1 MQGEASAELSCPQVA
16 CPACGAPVPLVSAA
30 LPYAVCGHCQTL
42 ILREGDD
49 LKAIG
54 KSAVL
59 PFDVSPIQIGTR
71 GIADSQRFEVIGRVR
86 WGWSDGSW
94 NEWLLSVGTNTSN
107 SGTAWLGEAMGMYV
121 ITAEAPELLETPLGR
136 QFAGGADIPLGATMD
151 VAGAHFTAT
160 DIKQAHSLGGEGQLP
175 FPCPVDWTMTNVD
188 FRSEAGGALS
198 LQRDGDGVSAWR
210 GRYVA
215 LDELKPVGLR
225 KITGWNMPTNLAAT
239 GIS

>member
-1 MQGEASAELSCPQVA
+1 MPGQASAELSCPS
-16 CPACGAPVPLVSAA
+16 CGAPVPLVSAA

-49 LKAIG
+49 LKAVG

-71 GIADSQRFEVIGRVR
+71 GTADNQRFEVIGRVR

-94 NEWLLSVGTNTSN
+94 NEWLLQVGA
-107 SGTAWLGEAMGMYV
+107 GTAWLGEAMGLYV

-136 QFAGGADIPLGATMD
+136 QFAGGGDVPLGATID

-175 FPCPVDWTMTNVD
+175 FPCPADWTMTNID

-198 LQRDGDGVSAWR
+198 LQRDGNGVSAWL
-210 GRYVA
+210 GRYVSLEDLNPA
-215 LDELKPVGLR
+215 HLR
-225 KITGWNMPTNLAAT
+225 KIVGWHMPDTMAAK
-239 GIS
+239 GMP

>member
-1 MQGEASAELSCPQVA
+1 MQGEANAELSCPS
-16 CPACGAPVPLVSAA
+16 CGAPVPLASAA
-30 LPYAVCGHCQTL
+30 VPYAVCGHCQTL

-71 GIADSQRFEVIGRVR
+71 GTADGQRFEVIGRVR

-94 NEWLLSVGTNTSN
+94 NEWLLSVGA
-107 SGTAWLGEAMGMYV
+107 GTAWLGEAMGLYV
-121 ITAEAPELLETPLGR
+121 LLAEAPELLETPLGR
-136 QFAGGADIPLGATMD
+136 QFASTGAIPLGATID
-151 VAGAHFTAT
+151 ASGARFTAT

-175 FPCPVDWTMTNVD
+175 FPCPNDWTMTNVD

-198 LQRDGDGVSAWR
+198 LQRDADGVSAWL
-210 GRYVA
+210 GRYVS

-225 KITGWNMPTNLAAT
+225 KITGWHIPANLAAT
-239 GIS
+239 GIA

>member
-1 MQGEASAELSCPQVA
+1 MQGEASSELSCPS
-16 CPACGAPVPLVSAA
+16 CGAPVPLAQAA
-30 LPYAVCGHCQTL
+30 VPYAVCGNCQTL

-71 GIADSQRFEVIGRVR
+71 GTADGQRFEVIGRVR

-94 NEWLLSVGTNTSN
+94 NEWLLSVGA
-107 SGTAWLGEAMGMYV
+107 GTAWLGEAMGMYV
-121 ITAEAPELLETPLGR
+121 ITAEASELLETPLGR
-136 QFAGGADIPLGATMD
+136 QFASSGNVPLGSIID
-151 VAGAHFTAT
+151 VSGAHFTAT

-175 FPCPVDWTMTNVD
+175 FPCPADWKMTNVD

-198 LQRDGDGVSAWR
+198 LQRDGDSVSAWL
-210 GRYVA
+210 GRYVT
-215 LDELKPVGLR
+215 LDEMKPVGLR
-225 KITGWNMPTNLAAT
+225 KITGWNMPEALAAT
-239 GIS
+239 GMS

>member
-1 MQGEASAELSCPQVA
+1 MQGEGSAELSCPS
-16 CPACGAPVPLVSAA
+16 CGAPVPLAQAA
-30 LPYAVCGHCQTL
+30 VPYAVCGNCQTL
-42 ILREGDD
+42 ILREGDN

-71 GIADSQRFEVIGRVR
+71 GAADGQRFEVIGRVR

-94 NEWLLSVGTNTSN
+94 NEWLLSVGANTSN

>member
-1 MQGEASAELSCPQVA
+1 VQGEANAELSCPS
-16 CPACGAPVPLVSAA
+16 CGAPVPLASAA
-30 LPYAVCGHCQTL
+30 VPYAVCGHCQTL

-71 GIADSQRFEVIGRVR
+71 GTADGQRFEVIGRVR

-94 NEWLLSVGTNTSN
+94 NEWLLSVGA
-107 SGTAWLGEAMGMYV
+107 GTAWLGEAIGLYV
-121 ITAEAPELLETPLGR
+121 LLAEAPELLETPLGR
-136 QFAGGADIPLGATMD
+136 QFASTGAIPLGATID
-151 VAGAHFTAT
+151 ASGARFTAT

-175 FPCPVDWTMTNVD
+175 FPCPNDWTMTNVD

-198 LQRDGDGVSAWR
+198 LQRDGDGVSAWL
-210 GRYVA
+210 GRYVS

-225 KITGWNMPTNLAAT
+225 KITGWHIPANLAAM
-239 GIS
+239 GIA

>member
-1 MQGEASAELSCPQVA
+1 MAGEASAELSCPS
-16 CPACGAPVPLVSAA
+16 CGAPVSLASAA
-30 LPYAVCGHCQTL
+30 VPYAVCGHCQTL

-71 GIADSQRFEVIGRVR
+71 GSADGQRFEVIGRVR

-94 NEWLLSVGTNTSN
+94 NEWLLSVGPTTSN
-107 SGTAWLGEAMGMYV
+107 GGTAWLGEAMGLYV
-121 ITAEAPELLETPLGR
+121 LVAEAPELLETPLGR
-136 QFAGGADIPLGATMD
+136 QFAGGHDIPLGATFD
-151 VAGAHFTAT
+151 VSGARFTAT

-175 FPCPVDWTMTNVD
+175 FPCPADWTMTNVD

-198 LQRDGDGVSAWR
+198 FQRDADGVSAWL

-215 LDELKPVGLR
+215 LDELKPLGLR
-225 KITGWNMPTNLAAT
+225 KIAGWHIPDNLAAT

>member
-1 MQGEASAELSCPQVA
+1 VEGEANAELSCPS
-16 CPACGAPVPLVSAA
+16 CGAPVPLASAA
-30 LPYAVCGHCQTL
+30 VPYAVCGHCQTL

-71 GIADSQRFEVIGRVR
+71 GTADGQRFEVIGRVR

-94 NEWLLSVGTNTSN
+94 NEWLLSVGA
-107 SGTAWLGEAMGMYV
+107 GTAWLGEAIGLYV
-121 ITAEAPELLETPLGR
+121 LLAEAPELLETPLGR
-136 QFAGGADIPLGATMD
+136 QFASTGAIPLGATID
-151 VAGAHFTAT
+151 ASGARFTAT

-175 FPCPVDWTMTNVD
+175 FPCPNDWTMTNVD

-198 LQRDGDGVSAWR
+198 LQRDGDGVSAWL
-210 GRYVA
+210 GRYVS

-225 KITGWNMPTNLAAT
+225 KITGWHIPANLAAM
-239 GIS
+239 GIA

>member
-1 MQGEASAELSCPQVA
+1 MQGEANAELSCPS
-16 CPACGAPVPLVSAA
+16 CGAPVPLASAA
-30 LPYAVCGHCQTL
+30 VPYAVCGHCQTL

-59 PFDVSPIQIGTR
+59 QFDVSPIQIGTR
-71 GIADSQRFEVIGRVR
+71 GTADGQRFEVIGRVR

-94 NEWLLSVGTNTSN
+94 NEWLLSVGA
-107 SGTAWLGEAMGMYV
+107 GTAWLGEAMGLYV
-121 ITAEAPELLETPLGR
+121 LLAEAPELLETPLGR
-136 QFAGGADIPLGATMD
+136 QFASTGAIPLGATID
-151 VAGAHFTAT
+151 ASGARFTAT

-175 FPCPVDWTMTNVD
+175 FPCPNDWTMTNVD

-198 LQRDGDGVSAWR
+198 LQRDGDGVSAWL
-210 GRYVA
+210 GRYVS

-225 KITGWNMPTNLAAT
+225 KITGWHIPANLAAT
-239 GIS
+239 GIA

>member
-16 CPACGAPVPLVSAA
+16 CPACGAPVPLASAA

-42 ILREGDD
+42 ILRDGDD

-59 PFDVSPIQIGTR
+59 PFDVSPVQIGTR
-71 GIADSQRFEVIGRVR
+71 GTADGQRFEVIGRVR

-94 NEWLLSVGTNTSN
+94 NEWLLQVGA
-107 SGTAWLGEAMGMYV
+107 GTAWLGEAMGLYV
-121 ITAEAPELLETPLGR
+121 LLAEAPELLETPVGR
-136 QFAGGADIPLGATMD
+136 QFASGGAIPLGATLD
-151 VAGAHFTAT
+151 AAGVHFTAT

-175 FPCPVDWTMTNVD
+175 FPCPADWTMTNVD

-198 LQRDGDGVSAWR
+198 LQRDGDGVSAWL
-210 GRYVA
+210 GRYVT

-225 KITGWNMPTNLAAT
+225 KIVGWHMPDALAAT

>member
-30 LPYAVCGHCQTL
+30 VPYAVCGHCQTL

-49 LKAIG
+49 LKAVG

-71 GIADSQRFEVIGRVR
+71 GTADGQRFEVIGRVR

-94 NEWLLSVGTNTSN
+94 NEWLLQVGSNTSS

-121 ITAEAPELLETPLGR
+121 ITAQAPELLETPLGR
-136 QFAGGADIPLGATMD
+136 QFASGGDVPLGATID
-151 VAGAHFTAT
+151 VSGAHFTAT

-175 FPCPVDWTMTNVD
+175 FPCPADWTMTNVD

-198 LQRDGDGVSAWR
+198 LQRDGEGVSAWL
-210 GRYVA
+210 GRYVT

-225 KITGWNMPTNLAAT
+225 KITGWQIPGALAAT
-239 GIS
+239 GVA

>member
-1 MQGEASAELSCPQVA
+1 VQGEANAELSCPS
-16 CPACGAPVPLVSAA
+16 CGAPVPLASAA
-30 LPYAVCGHCQTL
+30 VPYAVCGHCQTL

-71 GIADSQRFEVIGRVR
+71 GTADGQRFEVIGRVR

-94 NEWLLSVGTNTSN
+94 NEWLLSVGA
-107 SGTAWLGEAMGMYV
+107 GTAWLGEAMGLYV
-121 ITAEAPELLETPLGR
+121 LLAEAPELLETPLGR
-136 QFAGGADIPLGATMD
+136 HFASGGAIPLGATID
-151 VAGAHFTAT
+151 VSGARFTAT

-175 FPCPVDWTMTNVD
+175 FPCPTDWTMTNVD

-198 LQRDGDGVSAWR
+198 LQRDDDGVSAWL
-210 GRYVA
+210 GRYVS

-225 KITGWNMPTNLAAT
+225 KITGWHIPANLAAT
-239 GIS
+239 GIA

>member
-1 MQGEASAELSCPQVA
+1 VQGEANAELSCPS
-16 CPACGAPVPLVSAA
+16 CGAPVPLASAA
-30 LPYAVCGHCQTL
+30 VPYAVCGHCQTL

-71 GIADSQRFEVIGRVR
+71 GTADGQRFEVIGRVR

-94 NEWLLSVGTNTSN
+94 NEWLLSVGA
-107 SGTAWLGEAMGMYV
+107 GTAWLGEAMGLYV
-121 ITAEAPELLETPLGR
+121 LLAEAPELLETPLER
-136 QFAGGADIPLGATMD
+136 QFASTGAIPLGATID
-151 VAGAHFTAT
+151 ASGARFTAT

-175 FPCPVDWTMTNVD
+175 FPCPTDWTMTNVD

-198 LQRDGDGVSAWR
+198 LQRDDDGVSAWL
-210 GRYVA
+210 GRYVS

-225 KITGWNMPTNLAAT
+225 KITGWHIPANLAAT
-239 GIS
+239 GIA

>member
-1 MQGEASAELSCPQVA
+1 MQGEASAELSCPS
-16 CPACGAPVPLVSAA
+16 CGAPVPLVSAA
-30 LPYAVCGHCQTL
+30 LPYVVCGHCQTL

-71 GIADSQRFEVIGRVR
+71 GTADGQRFEVIGRVR

-94 NEWLLSVGTNTSN
+94 NEWLLSVGA
-107 SGTAWLGEAMGMYV
+107 GTAWLGEAMGMYV
-121 ITAEAPELLETPLGR
+121 ITAQAPELLETPLGR
-136 QFAGGADIPLGATMD
+136 QFASGGDVPLGATID
-151 VAGAHFTAT
+151 VSGAHFTAT

-175 FPCPVDWTMTNVD
+175 FPCPADWKMTNVD

-198 LQRDGDGVSAWR
+198 LQRDGDGVSAWL
-210 GRYVA
+210 GRYVT
-215 LDELKPVGLR
+215 LDEMKPVGLR
-225 KITGWNMPTNLAAT
+225 KITGWNMPEALAAT